1 MKYKI
6 IPNDIIK
13 SMIEFLDE
21 IQFEAASSNR
31 QEDLHRINF
40 INWMISELMNGIDG
54 FDLPEDNDEDADIE
68 IDIQDRWDTID
79 NYKKQAKRA
88 VLMEGAMKKFFEA
101 FDKGMT
107 NEEIIQDY
115 ATKGIQVPEQ
125 FVSTARKQYEGYKK
139 LKLEL
144 EMSEKEFK
152 NSATKMINNP
162 DEGITGMEMDEK
174 QLASGITN
182 EKLDPVGQEDDDIDN
197 DGDVDKT
204 DDYLKLLKSKRN
216 NETT

>member
-79 NYKKQAKRA
+79 NYKKQFG
-88 VLMEGAMKKFFEA
+88 MEFPEDMTEEEWKKLVAQFDA
-101 FDKGMT
+101 F
-107 NEEIIQDY
+107 I
-115 ATKGIQVPEQ
+115 
-125 FVSTARKQYEGYKK
+125 EGWNTEYKK
-139 LKLEL
+139 SNHKAKAKKNTLKQFLNDLKKDRDLTSKEKFELYYDEYNKRNLE
-144 EMSEKEFK
+144 K
-152 NSATKMINNP
+152 NSLSLK
-162 DEGITGMEMDEK
+162 
-174 QLASGITN
+174 
-182 EKLDPVGQEDDDIDN
+182 
-197 DGDVDKT
+197 
-204 DDYLKLLKSKRN
+204 KLLSSTGVKKPPPGKQ
-216 NETT
+216 TPKK